1 MWEFTST
8 HELATCD
15 ENNCAWLSNLL
26 RQNRIL
32 GSCDFVL
39 SIKYMWIR
47 HSKPPA
53 EMNWKVDYRSAV
65 SNLHK
70 TAMSQCSIHSNY
82 FRPQSPCIVE
92 NVFEYDTERRKYW
105 ICTGLFVARSWKHH
119 FTSES
124 TTRSLFQPELVQNDV
139 FAYRTWMQRLNSFE
153 WVRSRWETILPIRI
167 RQVPML
173 DMESMH

>member
-1 MWEFTST
+1 MWWEQLCLTVQPVTTKQNIRF
-8 HELATCD
+8 L
-15 ENNCAWLSNLL
+15 WL
-26 RQNRIL
+26 
-32 GSCDFVL
+32 
-39 SIKYMWIR
+39 YT
-47 HSKPPA
+47 
-53 EMNWKVDYRSAV
+53 
-65 SNLHK
+65 LHK
-70 TAMSQCSIHSNY
+70 IHVNTAFETSCWNELKSRLSQRGLKFAQDRNEPVQHTLKL
-82 FRPQSPCIVE
+82 FGPQSPCIVE